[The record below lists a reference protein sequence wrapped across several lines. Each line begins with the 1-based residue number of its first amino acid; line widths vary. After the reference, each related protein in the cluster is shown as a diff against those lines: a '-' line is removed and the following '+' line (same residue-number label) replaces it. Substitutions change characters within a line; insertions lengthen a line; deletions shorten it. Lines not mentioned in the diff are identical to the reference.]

1 MITETQLNEA
11 IAECNG
17 RRNPDAST
25 CYKLASYL
33 TIKRE
38 MFPEKKESPQI
49 EGYSYAAPPV
59 ITDNTISYTS
69 DTEFGKLVNGMDIND
84 VLGRIDEVLKGV
96 YIVDNSLYRR
106 IMRDLRE

>member
-1 MITETQLNEA
+1 MITENQLNEA

-17 RRNPDAST
+17 QRSPNAST
-25 CYKLASYL
+25 CLKLASYY

-38 MFPEKKESPQI
+38 LFPDKREQPQI
-49 EGYSYAAPPV
+49 DGYSYAAPPV
-59 ITDNTISYTS
+59 IADNVISYTS